1 MELADR
7 VTSTLIQCRWTGLKY
22 HGLCCNCSWKNT
34 FSQNIHSLG
43 SIRAFLFPTTSIR
56 PPWARINSR
65 SRRSSSSHHSRVR
78 RSWSLRLLQRQG
90 SDVNDYAMFDPSSR
104 GRSRCQDMNTATL
117 DPTPK
122 PKKLSWGGSKAW
134 ILNSR
139 TLIQTTEATSFAM

>member
-56 PPWARINSR
+56 PPWARINSQ

-78 RSWSLRLLQRQG
+78 RLGLSVFCRDR
-90 SDVNDYAMFDPSSR
+90 A
-104 GRSRCQDMNTATL
+104 ATL
-117 DPTPK
+117 TTMLCLTPH
-122 PKKLSWGGSKAW
+122 
-134 ILNSR
+134 
-139 TLIQTTEATSFAM
+139 QEVEADAKI